1 MSGYADINVFFIMKG
16 VFGFQTASE
25 FCGVG
30 SQWLFMAKNS
40 RLNTTPS
47 VEIPSTDIG
56 FLGALRDSSLRRF
69 AGTTLMW
76 GTGHQLITV
85 SQGYLLFELTGS
97 TLWLAA
103 LGAAVGIPNVIVAI
117 LAGMLADRVSRK
129 RLLMVGAMVA
139 GIPMLAVVLLLI
151 FDSLEPW
158 HLLIAGGA
166 QGSALAVDW
175 ISRLSLLPDVV
186 PKGILVRAVSIDQS
200 AFNGA
205 RVIAPIIGG
214 FILAISGP
222 TAAYGV
228 IVGLFGLV
236 IMAYRTFRP
245 HTQLQPV
252 AHRGIV
258 ADLKDVGRVLASNL
272 ILRLNLMFT
281 AVNAL
286 VLGGLIFIIPA
297 FAKDV
302 YETGETG
309 LGYLFSAVGLG
320 ALVGALTMSWTGGVK
335 RAGPALLVTDVLFGA
350 FVVAWAFSSTMALA
364 LPIAFLLGYFNAV
377 HIALGIA
384 VIQVNVPAAVRGRVI
399 GAYELAWSAFPLGG
413 LVSGSLAAA
422 FNLRYSLTILA
433 CGLVV
438 FTVVV
443 MLLSSQFRQLRIDS
457 S

>member
-1 MSGYADINVFFIMKG
+1 MANNSQIKKELADEILL
-16 VFGFQTASE
+16 TD
-25 FCGVG
+25 VG
-30 SQWLFMAKNS
+30 L
-40 RLNTTPS
+40 
-47 VEIPSTDIG
+47 
-56 FLGALRDSSLRRF
+56 LGALRDSSLLRF
-69 AGTTLMW
+69 VGATLMW

-85 SQGYLLFELTGS
+85 SQGYLLFELTSS
-97 TLWLAA
+97 TIWLAA

-117 LAGMLADRVSRK
+117 LAGMLADRVSRT
-129 RLLMVGAMVA
+129 RLLIVGAIVA
-139 GIPMLAVVLLLI
+139 GVPMLAVVLLLV
-151 FDSLEPW
+151 FNSLEPW

-166 QGSALAVDW
+166 QGSALALDW
-175 ISRLSLLPDVV
+175 IARLSLLPDVV
-186 PKGILVRAVSIDQS
+186 PKGILVRAVSIDQA

-205 RVIAPIIGG
+205 RVVAPIIAG
-214 FILAISGP
+214 FLLAVSGP
-222 TAAYGV
+222 SASYGL
-228 IVGLFGLV
+228 IVGLFGLAIV
-236 IMAYRTFRP
+236 VYKTFRP
-245 HTQLQPV
+245 HTELQPV
-252 AHRGIV
+252 VHKGIV
-258 ADLKDVGRVLASNL
+258 EDLRDVVRVLRGNM

-302 YETGETG
+302 YGTGETG

-320 ALVGALTMSWTGGVK
+320 ALAGALTTSWTGGVK
-335 RAGPALLVTDVLFGA
+335 RAGPALLFTDVLFGA
-350 FVVAWAFSSTMALA
+350 FVVVWAFSSTMTLA

-384 VIQVNVPAAVRGRVI
+384 VIQVNVPAVVRGRVI

-413 LVSGSLAAA
+413 LVSGSLAAM

-443 MLLSSQFRQLRIDS
+443 MLSSSQFRQLRIDL
-457 S
+457 

>member
-1 MSGYADINVFFIMKG
+1 MANNSQIKKEPVDEILL
-16 VFGFQTASE
+16 TD
-25 FCGVG
+25 VG
-30 SQWLFMAKNS
+30 L
-40 RLNTTPS
+40 
-47 VEIPSTDIG
+47 
-56 FLGALRDSSLRRF
+56 LGALRDSSLLRF
-69 AGTTLMW
+69 VGATLMW

-85 SQGYLLFELTGS
+85 SQGYLLFELTSS
-97 TLWLAA
+97 TIWLAA

-117 LAGMLADRVSRK
+117 LAGMLADRVSRT
-129 RLLMVGAMVA
+129 RLLIVGAIVA
-139 GIPMLAVVLLLI
+139 GVPMLAVVLLLI
-151 FDSLEPW
+151 FNSLEPW

-166 QGSALAVDW
+166 QGSALALDW
-175 ISRLSLLPDVV
+175 IARLSLLPDVV
-186 PKGILVRAVSIDQS
+186 PKGILVRAISIDQA

-205 RVIAPIIGG
+205 RVVAPIIAG
-214 FILAISGP
+214 FLLAVSGP
-222 TAAYGV
+222 SASYGL
-228 IVGLFGLV
+228 IVGLFGLAIV
-236 IMAYRTFRP
+236 VYKTFRP
-245 HTQLQPV
+245 HTELQPV
-252 AHRGIV
+252 VHKGIV
-258 ADLKDVGRVLASNL
+258 EDLRDVARVLRGNM

-302 YETGETG
+302 YGTGETG

-320 ALVGALTMSWTGGVK
+320 ALAGALTTSWTGGVK
-335 RAGPALLVTDVLFGA
+335 RAGPALLFTDVLFGA
-350 FVVAWAFSSTMALA
+350 FVVVWAFSSTMTLA

-384 VIQVNVPAAVRGRVI
+384 VIQVNVPAVVRGRVI

-413 LVSGSLAAA
+413 LVSGSLAAM

-443 MLLSSQFRQLRIDS
+443 MLSSSQFRQLRIDL
-457 S
+457 

>member
-1 MSGYADINVFFIMKG
+1 MANNSQIKKELADEILL
-16 VFGFQTASE
+16 TD
-25 FCGVG
+25 VG
-30 SQWLFMAKNS
+30 L
-40 RLNTTPS
+40 
-47 VEIPSTDIG
+47 
-56 FLGALRDSSLRRF
+56 LGALRDSSLLRF
-69 AGTTLMW
+69 VGATLMW

-85 SQGYLLFELTGS
+85 SQGYLLFELTSS
-97 TLWLAA
+97 TIWLAA

-117 LAGMLADRVSRK
+117 LAGMLADRVSRT
-129 RLLMVGAMVA
+129 RLLIVGAIVA
-139 GIPMLAVVLLLI
+139 GVPMLAVVLLLI
-151 FDSLEPW
+151 FNSLEPW

-166 QGSALAVDW
+166 QGSALALDW
-175 ISRLSLLPDVV
+175 IARLSLLPDIV
-186 PKGILVRAVSIDQS
+186 PKGILVRAVSIDQA

-205 RVIAPIIGG
+205 RVVAPIIAG
-214 FILAISGP
+214 FLLAVSGP
-222 TAAYGV
+222 SATYGL
-228 IVGLFGLV
+228 IVGLFGLAIV
-236 IMAYRTFRP
+236 VYKTFRP
-245 HTQLQPV
+245 HTELQPV
-252 AHRGIV
+252 VHKGIV
-258 ADLKDVGRVLASNL
+258 EDLRDVVRVLRGNM

-302 YETGETG
+302 YGTGETG

-320 ALVGALTMSWTGGVK
+320 ALAGALTTSWTGGVK
-335 RAGPALLVTDVLFGA
+335 RAGPALLFTDVLFGA
-350 FVVAWAFSSTMALA
+350 FVVVWAFSSTMTLA

-384 VIQVNVPAAVRGRVI
+384 VIQVNVPAVVRGRVI

-413 LVSGSLAAA
+413 LVSGSLAAM

-443 MLLSSQFRQLRIDS
+443 MLSSSQFRQLRIDL
-457 S
+457 

>member
-1 MSGYADINVFFIMKG
+1 MANNSQLKKEPVDEILL
-16 VFGFQTASE
+16 TD
-25 FCGVG
+25 VG
-30 SQWLFMAKNS
+30 L
-40 RLNTTPS
+40 
-47 VEIPSTDIG
+47 
-56 FLGALRDSSLRRF
+56 LGALRDSSLLRF
-69 AGTTLMW
+69 VGATFLW

-85 SQGYLLFELTGS
+85 SQGYLLFELTSS
-97 TLWLAA
+97 TIWLAA

-117 LAGMLADRVSRK
+117 LAGMLADRVSRT
-129 RLLMVGAMVA
+129 RLLIVGAIVA
-139 GIPMLAVVLLLI
+139 GVPMLAVVLLLI
-151 FDSLEPW
+151 FNSLEPW

-166 QGSALAVDW
+166 QGSALALDW
-175 ISRLSLLPDVV
+175 IARLSLLPDVV
-186 PKGILVRAVSIDQS
+186 PKGILLRAVSIDQA

-214 FILAISGP
+214 FLLAISGP
-222 TAAYGV
+222 TASYGL
-228 IVGLFGLV
+228 IVGLFGFAIV
-236 IMAYRTFRP
+236 VYKTFRP
-245 HTQLQPV
+245 HTELQPV
-252 AHRGIV
+252 VHKGIV
-258 ADLKDVGRVLASNL
+258 EDLRDVARVLRGNM

-302 YETGETG
+302 YGTGETG

-320 ALVGALTMSWTGGVK
+320 ALAGALTTSWTGGVK
-335 RAGPALLVTDVLFGA
+335 RAGPALLFTDVLFGA
-350 FVVAWAFSSTMALA
+350 FVVVWAFSSTMTLA

-384 VIQVNVPAAVRGRVI
+384 VIQVNVPAVVRGRVI

-413 LVSGSLAAA
+413 LVSGSLAAM

-433 CGLVV
+433 CGLVI

-443 MLLSSQFRQLRIDS
+443 MLSSSQFRKLRIDL
-457 S
+457 

>member
-1 MSGYADINVFFIMKG
+1 MANNSQIKKELAD
-16 VFGFQTASE
+16 E
-25 FCGVG
+25 FLLSDVG
-30 SQWLFMAKNS
+30 L
-40 RLNTTPS
+40 
-47 VEIPSTDIG
+47 
-56 FLGALRDSSLRRF
+56 LGALRDSSLLRF
-69 AGTTLMW
+69 VGATLMW

-85 SQGYLLFELTGS
+85 SQGYLLFELTSS
-97 TLWLAA
+97 TIWLAA

-117 LAGMLADRVSRK
+117 LAGMLADRVSRT
-129 RLLMVGAMVA
+129 RLLIVGAIVA
-139 GIPMLAVVLLLI
+139 GVPMLAVVLLLI
-151 FDSLEPW
+151 FNSLEPW

-166 QGSALAVDW
+166 QGSALALDW
-175 ISRLSLLPDVV
+175 IARLSLLPDVV
-186 PKGILVRAVSIDQS
+186 PKGILVRAVSIDQA

-205 RVIAPIIGG
+205 RVVATIIAG
-214 FILAISGP
+214 FLLAVSGP
-222 TAAYGV
+222 SASYGL
-228 IVGLFGLV
+228 IVGLFGLAIV
-236 IMAYRTFRP
+236 VYKTFRP
-245 HTQLQPV
+245 HTELQPV
-252 AHRGIV
+252 VHKGIV
-258 ADLKDVGRVLASNL
+258 EDLRDVVRVLRGNM

-302 YETGETG
+302 YGTGETG

-320 ALVGALTMSWTGGVK
+320 ALAGALTTSWTGGVK
-335 RAGPALLVTDVLFGA
+335 RAGPALLFTDVLFGA
-350 FVVAWAFSSTMALA
+350 FVVVWAFSSTMTLA

-384 VIQVNVPAAVRGRVI
+384 VIQVNVPAVVRGRVI

-413 LVSGSLAAA
+413 LVSGSLATM

-443 MLLSSQFRQLRIDS
+443 MLSSSQFRQLRIDL
-457 S
+457 

>member
-1 MSGYADINVFFIMKG
+1 MANNSQIKKELADEILL
-16 VFGFQTASE
+16 TD
-25 FCGVG
+25 VG
-30 SQWLFMAKNS
+30 L
-40 RLNTTPS
+40 
-47 VEIPSTDIG
+47 
-56 FLGALRDSSLRRF
+56 LGALRDSSLLRF
-69 AGTTLMW
+69 VGATLMW

-85 SQGYLLFELTGS
+85 SQGYLLFELTSS
-97 TLWLAA
+97 TIWLAA

-117 LAGMLADRVSRK
+117 LAGMLADRVSRT
-129 RLLMVGAMVA
+129 RLLIVGAIVA
-139 GIPMLAVVLLLI
+139 GVPMLAVVLLLI
-151 FDSLEPW
+151 FNSLEPW

-166 QGSALAVDW
+166 QGSALALDW
-175 ISRLSLLPDVV
+175 IARLSLLPDIV
-186 PKGILVRAVSIDQS
+186 PKGILVRAVSIDQA

-205 RVIAPIIGG
+205 RVVAPIIAG
-214 FILAISGP
+214 FLLAVSGP
-222 TAAYGV
+222 SASYGL
-228 IVGLFGLV
+228 IVGLFGLAIV
-236 IMAYRTFRP
+236 VYKTFRP
-245 HTQLQPV
+245 HTELQPV
-252 AHRGIV
+252 VHKGIV
-258 ADLKDVGRVLASNL
+258 EDLRDVVRVLRGNM

-302 YETGETG
+302 YGTGETG

-320 ALVGALTMSWTGGVK
+320 ALAGALTTSWTGGVK
-335 RAGPALLVTDVLFGA
+335 RAGPALLFTDVLFGA
-350 FVVAWAFSSTMALA
+350 FVVVWAFSSTMTLA

-384 VIQVNVPAAVRGRVI
+384 VIQVNVPAVVRGRVI

-413 LVSGSLAAA
+413 LVSGSLAAM

-443 MLLSSQFRQLRIDS
+443 MLSSSQFRQLRIDL
-457 S
+457 

>member
-1 MSGYADINVFFIMKG
+1 MYLVFLVAF
-16 VFGFQTASE
+16 E

-30 SQWLFMAKNS
+30 SQWHLMPNNS
-40 RLNTTPS
+40 QIKEETAD
-47 VEIPSTDIG
+47 EILLTDVG
-56 FLGALRDSSLRRF
+56 LLGALRDSSLLRF
-69 AGTTLMW
+69 VGATLMW

-85 SQGYLLFELTGS
+85 SQGYLLFELTSS
-97 TLWLAA
+97 TIWLAA

-117 LAGMLADRVSRK
+117 LAGMLADRVSRT
-129 RLLMVGAMVA
+129 RLLIVGAIVA
-139 GIPMLAVVLLLI
+139 GVPMFAVVLLLI
-151 FDSLEPW
+151 FNSLEPW

-166 QGSALAVDW
+166 QGSALALDW
-175 ISRLSLLPDVV
+175 IARLSLLPDVV
-186 PKGILVRAVSIDQS
+186 PKGILVRAVSIDQA

-205 RVIAPIIGG
+205 RVVAPIIAG
-214 FILAISGP
+214 FLLAVSGP
-222 TAAYGV
+222 SASYGL
-228 IVGLFGLV
+228 IVGLFGLAIV
-236 IMAYRTFRP
+236 VYKTFRP
-245 HTQLQPV
+245 HTELQPV
-252 AHRGIV
+252 VHKGIV
-258 ADLKDVGRVLASNL
+258 EDLRDVVRVLRGNM

-302 YETGETG
+302 YGTGETG

-320 ALVGALTMSWTGGVK
+320 ALAGALTTSWTGGVK
-335 RAGPALLVTDVLFGA
+335 RAGPALLFTDVLFGA
-350 FVVAWAFSSTMALA
+350 FVVVWAFSSTMTLA

-384 VIQVNVPAAVRGRVI
+384 VIQVNVPAVVRGRVI

-413 LVSGSLAAA
+413 LVSGSLAAM

-443 MLLSSQFRQLRIDS
+443 MLSSSQFRQLRMDLQ
-457 S
+457 

>member
-1 MSGYADINVFFIMKG
+1 MANNLQIKKEPADEILL
-16 VFGFQTASE
+16 SD
-25 FCGVG
+25 VG
-30 SQWLFMAKNS
+30 L
-40 RLNTTPS
+40 
-47 VEIPSTDIG
+47 
-56 FLGALRDSSLRRF
+56 LGALRDSSLLRF
-69 AGTTLMW
+69 VGATLMW

-85 SQGYLLFELTGS
+85 SQGYLLFELTSS
-97 TLWLAA
+97 TIWLAA

-117 LAGMLADRVSRK
+117 LAGMLADRVSRT
-129 RLLMVGAMVA
+129 RLLIVGAIVA
-139 GIPMLAVVLLLI
+139 GVPMFAVVLLLI
-151 FDSLEPW
+151 FNSLEPW

-166 QGSALAVDW
+166 QGSALALDW
-175 ISRLSLLPDVV
+175 IARLSLLPDVV
-186 PKGILVRAVSIDQS
+186 PKGILVRAVSIDQA

-214 FILAISGP
+214 FLLAISGP
-222 TAAYGV
+222 TASYGL
-228 IVGLFGLV
+228 IVGLFGFAIV
-236 IMAYRTFRP
+236 VYKTFRP
-245 HTQLQPV
+245 HTELQPV
-252 AHRGIV
+252 VHKGIV
-258 ADLKDVGRVLASNL
+258 EDLRDVVRVLRGNM

-302 YETGETG
+302 YGASETG

-320 ALVGALTMSWTGGVK
+320 ALAGALTTSWTGGVK
-335 RAGPALLVTDVLFGA
+335 RAGPALLFTDVLFGI
-350 FVVAWAFSSTMALA
+350 FVVIWAFSSTMTLA

-384 VIQVNVPAAVRGRVI
+384 VIQVNVPAVVRGRVI

-413 LVSGSLAAA
+413 LVSGSLAAMV
-422 FNLRYSLTILA
+422 NLRYSLTILA

-443 MLLSSQFRQLRIDS
+443 MLSSSQFRQLRIDLQ
-457 S
+457 

>member
-1 MSGYADINVFFIMKG
+1 LAFLLAF
-16 VFGFQTASE
+16 A

-30 SQWLFMAKNS
+30 SQWNFMGNNS
-40 RLNTTPS
+40 QIKKEPDVGL
-47 VEIPSTDIG
+47 
-56 FLGALRDSSLRRF
+56 LGALRDSSLLRF
-69 AGTTLMW
+69 VGATLMW

-85 SQGYLLFELTGS
+85 SQGYLLFELTSS
-97 TLWLAA
+97 TIWLAA
-103 LGAAVGIPNVIVAI
+103 LGAAVGIPNVIIAI
-117 LAGMLADRVSRK
+117 LAGMLADRVSRT
-129 RLLMVGAMVA
+129 RLLIVGAIVA
-139 GIPMLAVVLLLI
+139 GAPMFAVVVLLV
-151 FDSLEPW
+151 FDALEPW

-166 QGSALAVDW
+166 QGSALALDW
-175 ISRLSLLPDVV
+175 IARLSLLPDVV
-186 PKGILVRAVSIDQS
+186 PKGILVRAISIDQA

-205 RVIAPIIGG
+205 RVVAPIIGG
-214 FILAISGP
+214 FLLAISGP
-222 TAAYGV
+222 TASYGL
-228 IVGLFGLV
+228 IVGLFGFAV
-236 IMAYRTFRP
+236 VVYKTFRP
-245 HTQLQPV
+245 HTELQPTV
-252 AHRGIV
+252 QKGV
-258 ADLKDVGRVLASNL
+258 VEDLRDVVRVLRGNV

-297 FAKDV
+297 FAKEV
-302 YETGETG
+302 YGTGETG

-320 ALVGALTMSWTGGVK
+320 ALAGALTTSWTGGVK
-335 RAGPALLVTDVLFGA
+335 RAGPALLLTDILFGG

-384 VIQVNVPAAVRGRVI
+384 VIQVNVPAVVRGRVI

-413 LVSGSLAAA
+413 LVSGSLATM

-443 MLLSSQFRQLRIDS
+443 MLSSSQFRQLRIDLQ
-457 S
+457 